1 LPQPKLNAADVWR
14 DVEEHLTPAF
24 SLWPSDRVVILYL
37 LRASRL
43 AGQRTILMPARTLSR
58 ATLLSRSTVRIAL
71 RRLAARGIIR
81 ILKRDYSGLR
91 IAVKLPREIPGC
103 VSESRLPD
111 GRLLD
116 SLDFWT
122 SRNRRSAIFRRDGNR
137 CFYCLRR
144 LRPNSRVLDHVIP
157 RAAAGSSHARSA
169 SSPSRPRA
177 KRAVIPSPPRRT
189 RDLHF
194 PCANSRRC
202 SRPPAR
208 FAHLYVNGHFNFNSY
223 RNLVACC
230 PTCNMLKRDRPA
242 SALLRDLYRSG
253 LLSLSGFSSR
263 RRALCLLIT
272 GTNKPPILT
281 PMGLVTFS

>member
-1 LPQPKLNAADVWR
+1 LPKPKLNAADVWR
-14 DVEEHLTPAF
+14 DVEEHLAPAF
-24 SLWPSDRVVILYL
+24 SLWSSDRVVILYL

-111 GRLLD
+111 GRSLD
-116 SLDFWT
+116 SFDFWT
-122 SRNRRSAIFRRDGNR
+122 SRNRRAAIFRRDGNR

-144 LRPNSRVLDHVIP
+144 LSPDSRVLDHVIP

-194 PCANSRRC
+194 PCTNSRRC

-230 PTCNMLKRDRPA
+230 PSCNMLKRDRPA
-242 SALLRDLYRSG
+242 SVLLRHLYRQQKITPSDFTDRLQTLT
-253 LLSLSGFSSR
+253 LLADGKLRPPPPYYRSL
-263 RRALCLLIT
+263 
-272 GTNKPPILT
+272 P
-281 PMGLVTFS
+281 